1 MTSSEQM
8 RQWRGPA
15 LFSYGFRPFFLFGAL
30 WAALAMALW
39 IMMLAGLLTLPTRL
53 DPVSWHAHE
62 FLFGYLGAII
72 AGFLLTAVP
81 NWTGRLPVVGWK
93 LAALFG
99 LWALGRVAIALS
111 VLLPIGLPQTID
123 LLFPIA
129 LGAMILREIIAG
141 KNWKNLVVLV
151 MLGLFTVSNLIFHI
165 EVEQGAFAAQG
176 VGMRLGIASVVLM
189 ISVIGGRIVP
199 SFTRNWM
206 VKTRQKDLP
215 VPPMQKFDKGTLVI
229 TVVALG
235 LWVFQPVAI
244 QSGIA
249 LIVLA
254 ALHFARLMR
263 WKGYNTLSDPLLSVL
278 HLAYFLI
285 PLGALIESIAILRPD
300 LLATGNAQHLWMAG
314 CFPLM
319 TLAVM
324 VRATL
329 GHTGQ
334 NLHADAASIA
344 IFLSVIGAVLAR
356 LGAGIWPEIAM
367 PLYSLSGALWIG
379 AFAGFCLRYGQSLMY
394 PKDAKP

>member
-15 LFSYGFRPFFLFGAL
+15 LFSYGFRPFFLFGSL
-30 WAALAMALW
+30 WAAIAMVLW
-39 IMMLAGLLTLPTRL
+39 IMMLTDLFALPTRL

-111 VLLPIGLPQTID
+111 ALLPVGISEVID
-123 LLFPIA
+123 LLFPVA
-129 LGAMILREIIAG
+129 LGALILREIIAG

-151 MLGLFTVSNLIFHI
+151 MLSVFTLANLIFHI
-165 EVEQGAFAAQG
+165 EAAQGVFTAQG
-176 VGMRLGIASVVLM
+176 VGMRLGIASVLLM

-206 VKTRQKDLP
+206 VKKGQKDLP
-215 VPPMQKFDKGTLVI
+215 VPPMQIFDKGTLVL
-229 TVVALG
+229 TAMALG
-235 LWVFQPVAI
+235 LWVLQPIAL

-249 LIVLA
+249 LIMLA
-254 ALHFARLMR
+254 ALHLVRLKR
-263 WKGYNTLSDPLLSVL
+263 WKGFNTVSEPLLWVL
-278 HLAYFLI
+278 HLAYLLI
-285 PLGALIESIAILRPD
+285 PLGALVEGFAILRSD
-300 LLATGNAQHLWMAG
+300 LLVPGSAQHLWMAG

-334 NLHADAASIA
+334 DLLADPTSIA
-344 IFLSVIGAVLAR
+344 IFASVIAAVLAR
-356 LGAGIWPEIAM
+356 LSAGIWPDIAM
-367 PLYSLSGALWIG
+367 SLYSLSGALWIG
-379 AFAGFCLRYGQSLMY
+379 AFVGFCIRYGPSLLRI
-394 PKDAKP
+394 KDAKA

>member
-15 LFSYGFRPFFLFGAL
+15 LFSYGFRPFFLFGSL
-30 WAALAMALW
+30 WAALAMVTW
-39 IMMLAGLLTLPTRL
+39 IMLFAGLLSLPTRL

-111 VLLPIGLPQTID
+111 FLLPAGLSEAID
-123 LLFPIA
+123 LLFPVA
-129 LGAMILREIIAG
+129 LGAMILREIIAA

-151 MLGLFTVSNLIFHI
+151 MLSLFTLANLIFHI
-165 EVEQGAFAAQG
+165 EAAQG
-176 VGMRLGIASVVLM
+176 SFAAKGVGLRLGIASVLLM

-206 VKTRQKDLP
+206 VKSGQKDLP
-215 VPPMQKFDKGTLVI
+215 PPPMRRFDKGTLVL
-229 TVVALG
+229 TAVALW
-235 LWVFQPVAI
+235 LWVIQPTAL

-254 ALHFARLMR
+254 LLHLIRLNR
-263 WKGYNTLSDPLLSVL
+263 WKGFNTASEPLLWML
-278 HLAYFLI
+278 HLAYLLI
-285 PLGALIESIAILRPD
+285 PLGALLEGTAILRPD
-300 LLATGNAQHLWMAG
+300 ILAPGSAQHLWMAG

-324 VRATL
+324 IRATL

-334 NLHADAASIA
+334 ELHADLASIV
-344 IFLSVIGAVLAR
+344 IFASIIGAVVAR
-356 LGAGIWPEIAM
+356 LCAGIFPDIAM
-367 PLYSLSGALWIG
+367 PLYSLSATFWIG
-379 AFAGFCLRYGQSLMY
+379 AFVGFCIRYGPSLLRT
-394 PKDAKP
+394 KDAKQ

>member
-30 WAALAMALW
+30 WAALGMVLW
-39 IMMLAGLLTLPTRL
+39 IMVLAGWLRLPTRL

-111 VLLPIGLPQTID
+111 ALLPVGISEAID
-123 LLFPIA
+123 LLFPVA

-151 MLGLFTVSNLIFHI
+151 MLSLFTLANLIFHI
-165 EVEQGAFAAQG
+165 EASQGSFAAKG
-176 VGMRLGIASVVLM
+176 VGMRLGIASVLLM

-206 VKTRQKDLP
+206 VKTGQKDLP
-215 VPPMQKFDKGTLVI
+215 VPPMQRFDKGALVL
-229 TVVALG
+229 TAVALG
-235 LWVFQPVAI
+235 LWAFQPAALH
-244 QSGIA
+244 SGIA
-249 LIVLA
+249 LMLLA
-254 ALHFARLMR
+254 ALHLVRLNR
-263 WKGYNTLSDPLLSVL
+263 WKGPKTGSEPLLWVL
-278 HLAYFLI
+278 HLAYLLI
-285 PLGALIESIAILRPD
+285 PLGALVEGIAILRSD
-300 LLATGNAQHLWMAG
+300 LFAPGSAQHLWMAG

-324 VRATL
+324 VRATR

-334 NLHADAASIA
+334 DLHADPASIA
-344 IFLSVIGAVLAR
+344 IFASVIGAALAR
-356 LGAGIWPEIAM
+356 LCAGIWPDIAM
-367 PLYSLSGALWIG
+367 PLYSLSGALWIC
-379 AFAGFCLRYGQSLMY
+379 AFAGFCIRYGPCLLRVR
-394 PKDAKP
+394 DAEP

>member
-30 WAALAMALW
+30 WAALAMTLW
-39 IMMLAGLLTLPTRL
+39 IMMLTNLLLLPTRL
-53 DPVSWHAHE
+53 DPVAWHAHE
-62 FLFGYLGAII
+62 FLFGYLGAIV

-111 VLLPIGLPQTID
+111 AVLPIGLPETID
-123 LLFPIA
+123 ILFPVA
-129 LGAMILREIIAG
+129 LGVMILREIVAG

-151 MLGLFTVSNLIFHI
+151 MLGVFTLANLIFHI
-165 EVEQGAFAAQG
+165 EAAQGASAAQG
-176 VGMRLGIASVVLM
+176 VGMHLGIASVVLM
-189 ISVIGGRIVP
+189 ISVIGGRIIP

-206 VKTRQKDLP
+206 VKTGRKAFP
-215 VPPMQKFDKGTLVI
+215 APPMQRFDKATLTLTAI
-229 TVVALG
+229 ALG
-235 LWVFQPVAI
+235 LWVVQPSAVE
-244 QSGIA
+244 SGMA
-249 LIVLA
+249 LILLA
-254 ALHFARLMR
+254 TLHLVRLLR
-263 WKGYNTLSDPLLSVL
+263 WKGFNTLSDPLLSVL

-285 PLGALIESIAILRPD
+285 PLGALMEGAAILWPN
-300 LLATGNAQHLWMAG
+300 LLPPASAQHIWMAG

-329 GHTGQ
+329 GHTDQ
-334 NLHADAASIA
+334 ELQADPASIA

-356 LGAGIWPEIAM
+356 ISAGIWPDIATL
-367 PLYSLSGALWIG
+367 LYDLSGVCWIG
-379 AFAGFCLRYGQSLMY
+379 AYVVFCIRFGPSLLRS
-394 PKDAKP
+394 KDAKP